1 MNSMESFLTY
11 TKKIWPKQLLK
22 DGVINT
28 RLIWLGLLGVILLV
42 MGGVIDRQT
51 VNPSPIVSNEPLK
64 VPAAVN
70 LSYEEAVEGKL
81 THTLSQVKGAGTV
94 VVNITWENSTTQE
107 HARNITKESKIIQEK
122 DTTGGVRSTTETKES
137 TQILVSKENN
147 MDRPVLV
154 REIKPMIKGVLV
166 IADGA
171 YDSNIKA
178 ILTKAVE
185 AGLGIPSY
193 KITVLAQKK

>member
-1 MNSMESFLTY
+1 MESFLTY
-11 TKKIWPKQLLK
+11 AKKIWPQQLLK

-28 RLIWLGLLGVILLV
+28 RLIWLGLLGIILLV

-51 VNPSPIVSNEPLK
+51 VSPSPKVSNEPLK
-64 VPAAVN
+64 VAVPVN
-70 LSYEEAVEGKL
+70 LSYEEAIEGKL

-94 VVNITWENSTTQE
+94 VVNITWENSSTQE

-122 DTTGGVRSTTETKES
+122 DTAGGVRSTTETKES

-147 MDRPVLV
+147 MDHPVLV
-154 REIKPMIKGVLV
+154 KEIKPMIKGVLV

-178 ILTKAVE
+178 VLTKAVE

>member
-1 MNSMESFLTY
+1 MSNLESIISY
-11 TKKIWPKQLLK
+11 TKKMWPKQLLK

-28 RLIWLGLLGVILLV
+28 RLIWLGFLGIGLLLLGG
-42 MGGVIDRQT
+42 MIDHQT
-51 VNPSPIVSNEPLK
+51 INPNQKPSNEALK
-64 VPAAVN
+64 APASVN
-70 LSYEEAVEGKL
+70 LSYEEIVEKKL
-81 THTLSQVKGAGTV
+81 TQTLSQVKGAGTV

-107 HARNITKESKIIQEK
+107 HAKNVTTESKTIQEK
-122 DTTGGVRSTTETKES
+122 DTAGGVRSTTETKES
-137 TQILVSKENN
+137 TQILVSKENGI
-147 MDRPVLV
+147 DRPVLI

-185 AGLGIPSY
+185 SGLGIPSY

>member
-1 MNSMESFLTY
+1 MSGMESFLTY
-11 TKKIWPKQLLK
+11 AKKIWPQQLLK

-28 RLIWLGLLGVILLV
+28 RLIWLGLLGIILLV

-51 VNPSPIVSNEPLK
+51 VSPSPKVSNEPLK
-64 VPAAVN
+64 VAVPVN
-70 LSYEEAVEGKL
+70 LSYEEAIEGKL

-94 VVNITWENSTTQE
+94 VVNITWENSSTQE

-122 DTTGGVRSTTETKES
+122 DTAGGVRSTTETKES

-147 MDRPVLV
+147 MDHPVLV
-154 REIKPMIKGVLV
+154 KEIKPMIKGVLV

-178 ILTKAVE
+178 VLTKAVE

>member
-1 MNSMESFLTY
+1 MSGMESFLTY

-28 RLIWLGLLGVILLV
+28 RLIWLGLLGITLLV

-51 VNPSPIVSNEPLK
+51 VNPNPKVSTEPLK
-64 VPAAVN
+64 VPAAAN
-70 LSYEEAVEGKL
+70 LTYEETVEGKL

-107 HARNITKESKIIQEK
+107 HARNITKESKTIQEK

-147 MDRPVLV
+147 MDRPVIV

>member
-1 MNSMESFLTY
+1 MSSMESFLTY

-51 VNPSPIVSNEPLK
+51 VNPSPIVSSEPLK
-64 VPAAVN
+64 VPATVN

>member
-1 MNSMESFLTY
+1 MSSMESFLTY

-122 DTTGGVRSTTETKES
+122 DTAGGVRSTTETKES

>member
-1 MNSMESFLTY
+1 MSGMESFLTY
-11 TKKIWPKQLLK
+11 TKKIWPQQLLK

-28 RLIWLGLLGVILLV
+28 RLIWLGLLGIILLV

-51 VNPSPIVSNEPLK
+51 VSPSPKVSNEPLK
-64 VPAAVN
+64 VAVPVN
-70 LSYEEAVEGKL
+70 LSYEEAIEGKL

-94 VVNITWENSTTQE
+94 VVNITWENSSTQE

-122 DTTGGVRSTTETKES
+122 DTAGGVRSTTETKES

-147 MDRPVLV
+147 MDHPVLV
-154 REIKPMIKGVLV
+154 KEIKPMIKGVLV

-178 ILTKAVE
+178 VLTKAVE

>member
-1 MNSMESFLTY
+1 MSSMESFLTY

-42 MGGVIDRQT
+42 MGGVIDRQN
-51 VNPSPIVSNEPLK
+51 VNPSPKVSNEPLK
-64 VPAAVN
+64 VPAAAN

-122 DTTGGVRSTTETKES
+122 DTAGGVRSTTETKES

>member
-1 MNSMESFLTY
+1 MESFLTY